1 MTSFVIKGQPIT
13 KKNSSQI
20 VKAGGRYMVI
30 PSKQYR
36 AYEELALWQL
46 PKNVYYQCTVNIKC
60 VYYMP
65 TKRRVDLTNLLEAT
79 DDILTKGKVIADDN
93 CNIVVSH
100 DGSCVKYSKDNP
112 RVEITIEEKEW
123 ELWQTE

>member
-1 MTSFVIKGQPIT
+1 MMKFEIVGQPIT
-13 KKNSSQI
+13 KKNSQQI
-20 VKAGGRYMVI
+20 IKCGDRYMVI

-36 AYEELALWQL
+36 AYEEMALKQL
-46 PKNVYYQCTVNIKC
+46 PKVFYNCPINIKC

-65 TKRRVDLTNLLEAT
+65 TRRRVDLTNLLEAT
-79 DDILTKGKVIADDN
+79 DDVLVKGGVISDDN
-93 CNIVVSH
+93 CTIVVSH

-123 ELWQTE
+123 TVWEEE